1 MDSTKYLSELK
12 NALFIEGYDQEYS
25 LACIKYA
32 ENLVNH
38 NFPVVFD
45 LFHLSLLLGMPWES
59 LSFYIF
65 CDIEKLYLTRTI
77 PKRSGG
83 ERNLSIPCATLKY
96 IQRWILDNV
105 LYNMFISQYSMAFVK
120 SKSILTNAQVHL
132 GSEAILNMD
141 IKDFFPSI
149 PFLKVYQLFRYYG
162 YTKEVSYL
170 FTRLCTYKDAL
181 PQGSPTSP
189 YLSNLV
195 CFKLDIR
202 LSILAQK
209 YCAKYTRYADDMTF
223 SGSKSIHKLIP
234 IVIEILSD
242 EGFEINSQKTR
253 FTDKAQRQ
261 EITGLNIN
269 SGKVNVP
276 RSYIRKFEQEI
287 YYCSKYG
294 AQNHQKHIGDHHRFY
309 RDHMYGKAYYI
320 HMIEPL
326 LGTKLIDKLDRVNWE
341 D

>member
-1 MDSTKYLSELK
+1 M
-12 NALFIEGYDQEYS
+12 
-25 LACIKYA
+25 
-32 ENLVNH
+32 
-38 NFPVVFD
+38 
-45 LFHLSLLLGMPWES
+45 
-59 LSFYIF
+59 
-65 CDIEKLYLTRTI
+65 
-77 PKRSGG
+77 
-83 ERNLSIPCATLKY
+83 
-96 IQRWILDNV
+96 
-105 LYNMFISQYSMAFVK
+105 
-120 SKSILTNAQVHL
+120 
-132 GSEAILNMD
+132 
-141 IKDFFPSI
+141 
-149 PFLKVYQLFRYYG
+149 
-162 YTKEVSYL
+162 SYL

-202 LSILAQK
+202 LSMLAQK

-223 SGSKSIHKLIP
+223 SGLKSIHKLIP

-242 EGFEINSQKTR
+242 EGFEINSKKTR
-253 FTDKAQRQ
+253 FTDKTQRQ

-269 SGKVNVP
+269 SGEVNVP

-287 YYCSKYG
+287 YYCIKYG

-326 LGTKLIDKLDRVNWE
+326 LGKKLVNKLDKVNWE